1 MSYDILFDP
10 PGDTGPR
17 PMGQQAWEQIVTGA
31 RAIFGDDITT
41 YAADGRYE
49 LDDEPTAIQLSC
61 HDDLPSISVPY
72 WFTGAKAGRI
82 LAQMY
87 ELGRLVETATGLI
100 GHDPQLGLSLAEAA
114 SEVNRGVAIFDRTA
128 ETIARIQSS

>member
-10 PGDTGPR
+10 PEGTEAR
-17 PMGQQAWEQIVTGA
+17 PMDKQAWEQIVTGA

-41 YAADGRYE
+41 DAADGRYE
-49 LDDEPTAIQLSC
+49 LDDELTAIQLTC

-72 WFTGAKAGRI
+72 WFTGAKAGQI
-82 LAQMY
+82 LAKMY

-100 GHDPQLGLSLAEAA
+100 GHDPQLALSLAEAT
-114 SEVNRGVAIFDRTA
+114 SVINRGVAIFDRTA
-128 ETIARIQSS
+128 ETLARIQSS